1 MKVFVNAYLEN
12 NLGDDLFMDI
22 LVNRYKNHQFYALT
36 NSYEAT
42 CSNVHKIKN
51 KYFIKLIRK
60 LNLKP
65 IIANRF
71 DLVVTIGGSV
81 YMETSSKHKFSLGK
95 NPYYILGTNFG
106 PYKTKE
112 YFNNAHEFFKKA
124 EDVCFRE
131 KYSYDLFSDLQNVR
145 YASDIIFSLD
155 VSNIKITNNKKIVF
169 SIISCKDKINEKYT
183 QEYEKAIISLTK
195 FFIEKGYEICFM
207 SFCKL
212 EHDEEAI
219 ENILAKCDEKI
230 KEKITTYYYRGNR
243 KEAIEILADSQ
254 IIVGGRFHANIL
266 GMLLGKTVIPM
277 MYSDKTKNVLDDM
290 KYEGKTID
298 IRNLHEFDAFKLLL
312 EKDLQYKKDVSFQIK
327 DAQNHFRKLDE
338 ILKKEE

>member
-81 YMETSSKHKFSLGK
+81 YMETNSKHKFSLGK

-106 PYKTKE
+106 PYKTKD
-112 YFNNAHEFFKKA
+112 YFNNAHEFFKNA

-131 KYSYDLFSDLQNVR
+131 KYSYDLFSDLPNVR

-155 VSNIKITNNKKIVF
+155 VSKIKITNNKKVVF

-183 QEYEKAIISLTK
+183 EEYEKAIISLTK
-195 FFIEKGYEICFM
+195 YFIDKGYEVCFM

-219 ENILAKCDEKI
+219 ENILAKCDEKL

-298 IRNLHEFDAFKLLL
+298 IRNLHEFDAFKLLS
-312 EKDLQYKKDVSFQIK
+312 EKDLQYKKEVSYQIK
-327 DAQNHFRKLDE
+327 DAQNHFSKLDK